1 MSPGLASATRQQ
13 LPGLKTLFAT
23 LGAVKS
29 VTFKSVE
36 KSGADVYDVEFD
48 HGATE
53 WRIIMAP
60 DGKIDSVG
68 FRQM

>member
-1 MSPGLASATRQQ
+1 MDGI
-13 LPGLKTLFAT
+13 KTLFAN

-36 KSGADVYDVEFD
+36 QSGADVYVVEFE
-48 HGATE
+48 HGSTQ

-60 DGKIDSVG
+60 DGKIDMLN
-68 FRQM
+68 FRPM